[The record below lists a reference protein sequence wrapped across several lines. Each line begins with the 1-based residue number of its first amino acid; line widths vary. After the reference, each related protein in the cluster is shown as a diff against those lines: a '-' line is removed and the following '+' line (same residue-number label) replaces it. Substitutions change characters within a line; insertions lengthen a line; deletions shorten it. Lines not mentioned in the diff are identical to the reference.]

1 MFTYAFC
8 CWQGRKRSMVAQE
21 VLRGCTRNATW
32 VTRKFQSEKRF
43 KRSRHTRQPTVHV
56 TNNWDLQMLLNVS
69 LLSFCAGKML
79 WVFYVIV
86 IHHKNPKPS
95 QAHPERRKQVWTEQ
109 TAGGPTKQNF
119 KAAEENKLSER
130 VKLFSCMDSFP
141 VLRAFVGLGNAFG
154 AIYAS
159 LTAGSVAEEPN
170 LKQQRLCPPHLHIA
184 SRFLQ
189 HTFLQ
194 APRLKF
200 ADRRDSNAKNPVQ
213 KKFSLDFTFPPKP
226 SRAIVTS
233 SSKLGKTVGNLLQ
246 IAFSLFPV
254 MDWNKAGFFEEVHQL
269 PGWLFLRSE
278 YRKGAG

>member
-1 MFTYAFC
+1 M
-8 CWQGRKRSMVAQE
+8 
-21 VLRGCTRNATW
+21 L
-32 VTRKFQSEKRF
+32 EKCYG
-43 KRSRHTRQPTVHV
+43 P
-56 TNNWDLQMLLNVS
+56 
-69 LLSFCAGKML
+69 

-154 AIYAS
+154 AMYAS

-184 SRFLQ
+184 SRFLPESST
-189 HTFLQ
+189 HFSK
-194 APRLKF
+194 RL
-200 ADRRDSNAKNPVQ
+200 
-213 KKFSLDFTFPPKP
+213 
-226 SRAIVTS
+226 I
-233 SSKLGKTVGNLLQ
+233 
-246 IAFSLFPV
+246 
-254 MDWNKAGFFEEVHQL
+254 
-269 PGWLFLRSE
+269 
-278 YRKGAG
+278 